1 MIEVRFSPDDL
12 SRVRFVH
19 SPLAELV
26 ASSWA
31 LRKPEKYW
39 MHRPWRQRA
48 ERLLPDA
55 GLEPLLAVLRSSN
68 GYVPDFLT
76 PIGVAPNLA
85 AELRAVAGTDP
96 SRMRRQLERA
106 GAPRLAPDE
115 LVAQLHRY
123 FTVLIAPD
131 WPRLRALALADI
143 RRRTLLAA
151 EQGGRTLL
159 REVHP
164 LIRWDGAALRVAV
177 GTTVPA
183 DLDGRPWTL
192 LPTAFSG
199 PTVHAIMEGDAGPAL
214 CYPPTGLG
222 GLWDSPPPSAALG
235 ALLGGTRAA
244 ALSLLDSPLSTG
256 EVAAMLGLAPA
267 TASHHLT
274 TLRDNGLIAGVRQGR
289 VVRYARTIL
298 GDQLVG

>member
-31 LRKPEKYW
+31 LRKPAKYW
-39 MHRPWRQRA
+39 MHRPWRERA

-96 SRMRRQLERA
+96 SRVRRQLERA
-106 GAPRLAPDE
+106 GAPRLTPDE

-159 REVHP
+159 RERAPVDP
-164 LIRWDGAALRVAV
+164 LGRRGAAGRRRHDR
-177 GTTVPA
+177 PA
-183 DLDGRPWTL
+183 GLDGRPWTL
-192 LPTAFSG
+192 LPTSFSG

-214 CYPPTGLG
+214 CYPPDRAGRAVGFAAAQRGAGRTARRYPG
-222 GLWDSPPPSAALG
+222 GG
-235 ALLGGTRAA
+235 ALPARLAAEHRRAGRDAGSRAGDGVAPPHHAAGQRPDRRRTTGAGG
-244 ALSLLDSPLSTG
+244 ALCPNC
-256 EVAAMLGLAPA
+256 PW
-267 TASHHLT
+267 
-274 TLRDNGLIAGVRQGR
+274 
-289 VVRYARTIL
+289 
-298 GDQLVG
+298 

>member
-1 MIEVRFSPDDL
+1 MIDVEFTPDDL
-12 SRVRFVH
+12 SRVRFAH

-31 LRKPEKYW
+31 LRKPAKYW
-39 MHRPWRQRA
+39 LHRPWLERA
-48 ERLLPDA
+48 ERLLPGA
-55 GLEPLLAVLRSSN
+55 GLEPLLAVLGSPT

-96 SRMRRQLERA
+96 ARVRRQLERA
-106 GAPRLAPDE
+106 GVPALAPDE
-115 LVAQLHRY
+115 LVAQLRRY
-123 FTVLIAPD
+123 FTLLIAPD

-159 REVHP
+159 RELHP
-164 LIRWDGAALRVAV
+164 SIRWDGASLRVAV
-177 GTTVPA
+177 GTTRPTG
-183 DLDGRPWTL
+183 LDGRPWTL
-192 LPTAFSG
+192 LPTAFAG
-199 PTVHAIMEGDAGPAL
+199 PSVHTIIEGEAGPAL
-214 CYPPTGLG
+214 CYPPGGLG
-222 GLWDSPPPSAALG
+222 GLWASPVPSPALG
-235 ALLGGTRAA
+235 ALLGSTRAA
-244 ALSLLDSPLSTG
+244 ALSLLDTPLSTG
-256 EVAAMLGLAPA
+256 ELAAMLGLAPA

-274 TLRDNGLIAGVRQGR
+274 TLRDNGLIAGVRRGR
-289 VVRYARTIL
+289 TVCYARTVL